1 MIPLIRTVICSAAVC
16 SVPIGCSPSGALLA
30 DALVPAASGSDRK
43 PPQESPRAAGSLE
56 AASRRPEVSFYS
68 QAQIP
73 LRMELPVSGEGD
85 VLFELTSAPV
95 DPKLEQRVRSIV
107 ESELRR
113 YPKGTLDCL
122 DAVMIGGE
130 LTVAVNA
137 AKGAY
142 LLGIVFLTVGDADL
156 GWATDERVVSTL
168 HHEISSVL
176 LHAHRSRLDEAR
188 FRAAL
193 PAGFRYAEDQD
204 SRVWLQ
210 PLRGWEFD
218 VSLGYLEAGFL
229 EPWAMRCLEQDF
241 NSYAEELFVRPPRLL
256 RMFAPESLVGRKARV
271 VRDFYIAID
280 PRFAELFEGE
290 GSPILF
296 PQAHPAGHTDKA
308 ATTGAAAETEQ
319 PQR

>member
-1 MIPLIRTVICSAAVC
+1 MPQHSDGSARNAT
-16 SVPIGCSPSGALLA
+16 
-30 DALVPAASGSDRK
+30 SGS
-43 PPQESPRAAGSLE
+43 
-56 AASRRPEVSFYS
+56 SRPSTPVGGLPEISFYAS
-68 QAQIP
+68 APIP
-73 LRMELPVSGEGD
+73 LRMELPASGGGYAH
-85 VLFELTSAPV
+85 LELTPAPV
-95 DPKLEQRVRSIV
+95 DPELERRIRSIV
-107 ESELRR
+107 QSELGR
-113 YPKGTLDCL
+113 YPTGTLDCL

-156 GWATDERVVSTL
+156 GWATDDRVVSTL

-188 FRAAL
+188 YRAAL

-218 VSLGYLEAGFL
+218 VSLGYLESGFL
-229 EPWAMRCLEQDF
+229 EPWAMRGLEQDF

-271 VRDFYIAID
+271 VRDFYLAID
-280 PRFAELFEGE
+280 PRFAEVFEGE

-296 PQAHPAGHTDKA
+296 PQAQSAGHADKA
-308 ATTGAAAETEQ
+308 AATGAAAEAEQ
-319 PQR
+319 RQR

>member
-1 MIPLIRTVICSAAVC
+1 MKSVMRVLMCIVLMCSA
-16 SVPIGCSPSGALLA
+16 PLGCSPSGALL
-30 DALVPAASGSDRK
+30 DDGIDSISQHSDGSAPHATPSSSR
-43 PPQESPRAAGSLE
+43 PRTDEGRL
-56 AASRRPEVSFYS
+56 PDIKFYS
-68 QAQIP
+68 SAPIP
-73 LRMELPVSGEGD
+73 LRMQLPVSGEGD

-113 YPKGTLDCL
+113 YPTGTLDCL

-176 LHAHRSRLDEAR
+176 LHAHRTRLDESR

-193 PAGFRYAEDQD
+193 PADFRYAEQQD
-204 SRVWLQ
+204 SRVWLR
-210 PLRGWEFD
+210 PIRGWEFD

-229 EPWAMRCLEQDF
+229 KPWAMRSLEQDF

>member
-1 MIPLIRTVICSAAVC
+1 VGGL
-16 SVPIGCSPSGALLA
+16 
-30 DALVPAASGSDRK
+30 
-43 PPQESPRAAGSLE
+43 
-56 AASRRPEVSFYS
+56 PEISFYAS
-68 QAQIP
+68 APIP
-73 LRMELPVSGEGD
+73 LRMELPASGGGYAH
-85 VLFELTSAPV
+85 LELTPAPV
-95 DPKLEQRVRSIV
+95 DPELERRIRSIV
-107 ESELRR
+107 QSELGR
-113 YPKGTLDCL
+113 YPTGTLDCL

-156 GWATDERVVSTL
+156 GWATDDRVVSTL

-188 FRAAL
+188 YRAAL

-218 VSLGYLEAGFL
+218 VSLGYLESGFL
-229 EPWAMRCLEQDF
+229 EPWAMRGLEQDF

-271 VRDFYIAID
+271 VRDFYLAID
-280 PRFAELFEGE
+280 PRFAEVFEGE

-296 PQAHPAGHTDKA
+296 PQAQSAGHADKA
-308 ATTGAAAETEQ
+308 AATGAAAEAEQ
-319 PQR
+319 RQR